1 MQPRNDKKI
10 TVKYVSLAEAAKHSS
25 YSQDY
30 LSLRAR
36 QGKLKAVKQGRNWVT
51 KKEWVKEYEKEN
63 SEYRIESESGQWKPN
78 PNIKPNSKNTFDK
91 LLQEINLFD
100 PQKIKLGFLAFLGI
114 TKNLFFDFSK
124 YFSSFNLE
132 EAVASKK
139 IPKLKFSNYY
149 SLNQFFRSLN
159 FSIILFLLF
168 ISLRTLTPIAYGYY
182 QEQGQDIKK
191 SFSLA
196 SEKIINTYQ
205 NTFENIFQNFTSFS
219 ENLKNKYQKIPEQ
232 IKIVQNSFQQDFNL
246 VDKVI
251 DSQISLFDF
260 VEKDQLN
267 FSGLL
272 KTGSQVLAYSDASKF
287 LAHYDN
293 LVKTSPSQ
301 ILGAQEIASGVDLS
315 LFKNPTS
322 KNVFSF
328 LNSLS
333 QKISFYRE
341 LPDRFSKNLAYQS
354 QSSNLAFWE
363 NVLGAFKD
371 ILQIGETKLVQAPIP
386 LEDEMGNIIVKNY
399 YTNAS
404 GEVLSI
410 KGQKGDQGE
419 PGLTGSAGPPGEQ
432 GSAGPPGASGSGGG
446 GGGTTII
453 QGSSLDGENTWTNTN
468 IFTAQ
473 VLMQDLGVSRYLSS
487 KYLSVADVLSVQP
500 DG

>member
-10 TVKYVSLAEAAKHSS
+10 TVKYVSLAEAAKHSSYSQDYLSLRARQGKLKAVKQGRNWVTTLEWLEEYEGYIGLAEAAENSS

-272 KTGSQVLAYSDASKF
+272 KLVRKF
-287 LAHYDN
+287 WLIVM
-293 LVKTSPSQ
+293 L
-301 ILGAQEIASGVDLS
+301 
-315 LFKNPTS
+315 
-322 KNVFSF
+322 
-328 LNSLS
+328 LN
-333 QKISFYRE
+333 F
-341 LPDRFSKNLAYQS
+341 
-354 QSSNLAFWE
+354 
-363 NVLGAFKD
+363 
-371 ILQIGETKLVQAPIP
+371 
-386 LEDEMGNIIVKNY
+386 
-399 YTNAS
+399 
-404 GEVLSI
+404 
-410 KGQKGDQGE
+410 
-419 PGLTGSAGPPGEQ
+419 
-432 GSAGPPGASGSGGG
+432 
-446 GGGTTII
+446 
-453 QGSSLDGENTWTNTN
+453 
-468 IFTAQ
+468 
-473 VLMQDLGVSRYLSS
+473 
-487 KYLSVADVLSVQP
+487 
-500 DG
+500 